1 VSVRVYIPTT
11 LPALAG
17 HVADGAIPATDEVFT
32 AADDSEES
40 EYAALMAAAESSAEM
55 VAGLPEDQR
64 RRVVV
69 VAEVSG
75 LGEAVPMSRVVAV
88 HVDTEADVDPD
99 SDLAWFATQEI
110 RDLVD
115 GGVDPHI

>member
-1 VSVRVYIPTT
+1 VSVRVYIPST
-11 LPALAG
+11 LPTLAG
-17 HVADGAIPATDEVFT
+17 HVADGAIPATDEVFI
-32 AADDSEES
+32 APDESEES
-40 EYAALMAAAESSAEM
+40 EYSALMAAAEASAEM
-55 VAGLPEDQR
+55 LSGLLEDQR

-75 LGEAVPMSRVVAV
+75 PGEAVPMSRMVAV

-115 GGVDPHI
+115 PDI